1 MTTPRNKPPSKP
13 RPPASHDSDPLLRAL
28 AHGDEHCPDGK
39 ALAQL
44 GRLLR
49 SQQPRA
55 SDLRS
60 RVESRL
66 AVADGQLASDDD
78 ERVDQH
84 YEHGGDDAD
93 LSRLRGLFTAIGPAP
108 VDLRERVRKQLLA
121 SQRLAPVSDEAPVS
135 SRAQAVQVQQRHHRL
150 RLISTVIVGHL
161 AAILVIA
168 VLFANRDLSTVNGN
182 ENGKGTTIMPPVPRL
197 PEHGPQDWTQIP
209 GSGFDLFVLRRSPEL
224 RSAAR
229 IRFNSERSAGAVACG
244 LRWLAAQQ
252 GSDGAFAVANPTD
265 ASPTGTIRDAAT
277 SRQAMVILALLG
289 EGGGTTSVDR
299 ERLECAQRALTAL
312 TREPLLLTTDS
323 SPRARALVTLARVE
337 GALLGLCPNTVADS
351 ALRDLAEHAPATAL
365 DGFAVLA
372 IETACQGGLN
382 VPPTLR
388 ERSRQILLT
397 PADAN
402 EPELARL
409 GLATFARAI
418 LGYRDN
424 PATAALSE
432 ALAARTPTA
441 TSPLEPQG
449 WLFATLALR
458 EMGGAAWDTWMA
470 GLQSRVLPT
479 FVDAGPGLAFVAGSN
494 VNGNDDPLQED
505 TIWTTAATVLELQTA
520 YRYLP
525 LGR

>member
-1 MTTPRNKPPSKP
+1 MNTPSTTPSSKP
-13 RPPASHDSDPLLRAL
+13 RPPATARDNDPLLRAL
-28 AHGDEHCPDGK
+28 VHGDEHCADGK

-66 AVADGQLASDDD
+66 AVADEHLASADD
-78 ERVDQH
+78 ERVDLH
-84 YEHGGDDAD
+84 YEHGGDDGD
-93 LSRLRGLFTAIGPAP
+93 LTRLRSLFTTLAPAP

-135 SRAQAVQVQQRHHRL
+135 SRAQAVQVQQRHRRL
-150 RLISTVIVGHL
+150 RLISAVVVGHL
-161 AAILVIA
+161 AAVLVIA
-168 VLFANRDLSTVNGN
+168 ILFAHRDPTPNSDS
-182 ENGKGTTIMPPVPRL
+182 GTSLKVLPPVPRL
-197 PEHGPQDWTQIP
+197 PEGGPLDWTQIP
-209 GSGFDLFVLRRSPEL
+209 GSGFDLFALRRSPEL
-224 RSAAR
+224 RAAAR
-229 IRFNSERSAGAVACG
+229 MRFNSERSAGAVACG
-244 LRWLAAQQ
+244 LRWLATQQ
-252 GSDGAFAVANPTD
+252 GSDGGFPAANPATD
-265 ASPTGTIRDAAT
+265 NRDAALC
-277 SRQAMVILALLG
+277 RQALVIIALLG
-289 EGGGTTSVDR
+289 EGGGMTSVDR
-299 ERLECAQRALTAL
+299 ERLDCAQRALAAL

-323 SPRARALVTLARVE
+323 PPRARALVTLAQVE
-337 GALLGLCPNTVADS
+337 GSLWGLCPSAIADG
-351 ALRDLAEHAPATAL
+351 ALRDLAEQAPSGEL

-372 IETACQGGLN
+372 IETAVQAGMS
-382 VPPTLR
+382 VPPVLR
-388 ERSRQILLT
+388 ERTRQILLT
-397 PADAN
+397 PADAS

-409 GLATFARAI
+409 GLAAFARAT

-424 PATAALSE
+424 PATAALGE
-432 ALAARTPTA
+432 ALATRAPTA
-441 TSPLEPQG
+441 TSPREHQG

-458 EMGGAAWDTWMA
+458 ELGGTAWDTWIA

-479 FVDAGPGLAFVAGSN
+479 FIDAGPGLAFVGGSTA
-494 VNGNDDPLQED
+494 NGTGEPLAED